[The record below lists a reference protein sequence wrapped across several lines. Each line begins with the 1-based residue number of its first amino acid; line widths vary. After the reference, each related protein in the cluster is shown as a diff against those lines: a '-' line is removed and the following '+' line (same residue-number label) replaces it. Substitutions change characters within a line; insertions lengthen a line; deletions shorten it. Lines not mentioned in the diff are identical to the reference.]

1 MDTIRSFAVTWD
13 YRCPFARNAHEHI
26 LDGLAAGAPWEVTF
40 VPFFLNQSHIE
51 DGDTPAW
58 ESPDH
63 TPDLLSLE
71 AGIVVRDQYP
81 DQFLAA
87 HRSLFVARHDEGGDL
102 RKTEVVTHALD
113 RAGVDAAAVL
123 AEVESGRPRTIARAE
138 HERVVDDLD
147 VFGVPT
153 FILGD
158 DAVFARLMTRPGGN
172 GDLARATIDNVLSQ
186 IVDRPEVNELK
197 HTRVPR

>member
-1 MDTIRSFAVTWD
+1 MDPLLSFAVTWD

-26 LDGLAAGAPWEVTF
+26 LDGLAAGAPWDVTF
-40 VPFFLNQSHIE
+40 VPFFLNQSHVE
-51 DGDTPAW
+51 DGDVPAW

-71 AGIVVRDQYP
+71 AGIVVRDRYP

-102 RKTEVVTHALD
+102 RKTEVVSDALT
-113 RAGVDAAAVL
+113 RAGVDAGAVL
-123 AEVESGRPRTIARAE
+123 AEVASGWPRITARAE

-158 DAVFARLMTRPGGN
+158 DAVFVRLMTRPGGN
-172 GDLARATIDNVLSQ
+172 GDQARATIDNVLSQ
-186 IVDRPEVNELK
+186 IVGRPEVNELK